1 MGSCIFRSLQVQTTC
16 KQFAMQIAKLIE
28 ADGMETP
35 IFILLHEKFLHFDWF
50 RAMVF
55 LLKVAEHSFVV
66 GQR

>member
-35 IFILLHEKFLHFDWF
+35 PTYNLYLNCNIYNTT
-50 RAMVF
+50 
-55 LLKVAEHSFVV
+55 
-66 GQR
+66 